1 MNQPG
6 QQPWQQPMPGQP
18 HSQPIQPPMVGD
30 PFQQWAEQRGWRIA
44 RDLPEGVL
52 NQLSGPPFHDYEQ
65 RAIPLLLT
73 GFYEG
78 MPALVVQIA
87 NSYKYTAT
95 TGSYF
100 STTTDR
106 QVTTS
111 KSGTATSMTSVAV
124 LELPSPVPELLVHQR
139 REKQGGLLGL
149 LGFGRSKGNSQ
160 GEPIATVQIG
170 DPSRSTDAFTYSISG
185 ASPGYVQAVVTPERL
200 HWLYQ
205 SFSNFAGLKVPSKP
219 LFRLSGRKV
228 MFWTSRQLFRPDTV
242 DELLGWA
249 HHVTSWIPPAAFQ
262 DPAGAEA
269 DRQHIPLPQL
279 RLPFG

>member
-6 QQPWQQPMPGQP
+6 QQPWQQPMQGQP

-30 PFQQWAEQRGWRIA
+30 PFQQWAAQRGWRIA
-44 RDLPEGVL
+44 RDVPEGVL
-52 NQLSGPPFHDYEQ
+52 NQLSGSPFHDYKQ
-65 RAIPLLLT
+65 RAIPLLLA

-139 REKQGGLLGL
+139 SEKQGGLLGL

-185 ASPGYVQAVVTPERL
+185 ASPEYVQAVVTPERL

-205 SFSNFAGLKVPSKP
+205 SFATYAGKDVQPRP
-219 LFRLSGRKV
+219 YFRFSGRKV
-228 MFWTSRQLFRPDTV
+228 MCWVGEWLFNPRAID
-242 DELLGWA
+242 DLLGWA
-249 HHVTSWIPPAAFQ
+249 NLLTGWIPPAAFQ
-262 DPAGAEA
+262 DPAGTEA
-269 DRQHIPLPQL
+269 DRQHIPLQQL
-279 RLPFG
+279 QLSSS